1 MSPVQPT
8 MKKTLCLLALLVLV
22 SGCGKDAGWDQLARA
37 HKRLKP
43 APCGN
48 APAPAVA
55 GIAGV
60 NRNASEVYLGD
71 WVVIS
76 VCRLDDLM
84 HAAAA
89 EQQPITLFING
100 IDTGNEPSG
109 IDRDNG
115 VLTFILD
122 RNESNRALWQPLL
135 YAPLFDRTATI
146 YASVGIRG
154 GRPLPRVERANMLL
168 RLNKLYIDWTSYLW
182 LALIVLVLG
191 LLLLL
196 AKKSDMLREG
206 PALAGVRR
214 PYSLARSQMAWWF
227 FLVFAS
233 YIFIWLVTGD
243 RDTIPPS
250 LLGMLGISAVTAIA
264 AVAIAP
270 ATDPLARRREM
281 FDAEIVSIDRGI
293 QQLAIDAGEAATRTD
308 AHAQRFR
315 TALEAKLGE
324 LEARRTALA
333 IARAEQSEWTSA
345 GWWRDLVSDERGAVA
360 LDRLQVVVWSVVMG
374 GIFLSSVMWELTM
387 PEFSATML
395 ALMGIS
401 AGTYIGFKL
410 PGR

>member
-1 MSPVQPT
+1 MRR
-8 MKKTLCLLALLVLV
+8 TLIVLTLLL
-22 SGCGKDAGWDQLARA
+22 SGCAKDAGWDQLAVA
-37 HKRLKP
+37 HKRLAP
-43 APCGN
+43 APC
-48 APAPAVA
+48 AAAPAVA

-60 NRNASEVYLGD
+60 NTDPHEVYLGD

-84 HAAAA
+84 RAAAA
-89 EQQPITLFING
+89 EQQPMTLFING
-100 IDTGNEPSG
+100 IDTGNEPHG
-109 IDRDNG
+109 IDRDHG

-122 RNESNRALWQPLL
+122 RNEKNRDLWQPLL

-146 YASVGIRG
+146 YASAGIRG
-154 GRPLPRVERANMLL
+154 NRPLPRVEGANMLL
-168 RLNKLYIDWTSYLW
+168 RLNKLYVDWTSYLW
-182 LALIVLVLG
+182 LALIVLVLW
-191 LLLLL
+191 LLLTL
-196 AKKSDMLREG
+196 ARRSDMLREG

-233 YIFIWLVTGD
+233 YVFIWLVTGD
-243 RDTIPPS
+243 RDTIPVS

-264 AVAIAP
+264 AVAISP
-270 ATDPLARRREM
+270 AAEPLARRRELY
-281 FDAEIVSIDRGI
+281 DAEIASLDRGI
-293 QQLAIDAGEAATRTD
+293 QQLAIDLGEAAMRTD
-308 AHAQRFR
+308 VHAARFR
-315 TALEAKLGE
+315 TALEAKLAA
-324 LEARRTALA
+324 LEARRTDLA

-374 GIFLSSVMWELTM
+374 GIFVSSVMWELTM